1 MAKKKDDDL
10 GFLPDLPTDDLGF
23 LPEEAAMENRGI
35 PSGGQ
40 LETLSDMAVS
50 VPQGITTWA
59 DEAQAAVQAGL
70 KSPISK
76 DKYADLYEQE
86 VTPIRERLA
95 LARERSP
102 IASTAAEIGTGI
114 GTAFIPGLGAGK
126 LSSAAGM
133 IGRGAFEGL
142 GTAED
147 KFSEEGAVQ
156 TGMGAG
162 MGALGAL
169 VSGGVK
175 KLTTSN
181 PNKIRANVLGAR
193 TSEFKE
199 IGIKE
204 REKVA
209 KELKDMGLFSNT
221 KVDFDVN
228 KGKFVSAGKSLE
240 NLEKPATDK
249 LADRLSSATKKIQ
262 DEKMKILGKFANDP
276 VDLEDIESAL
286 DEVVQSYS
294 KKATGMPERLAD
306 AEKVKT
312 MIINDMLD
320 DLEAEGGETLT
331 VGLLEKAKMRLS
343 EDVGNYGKNPLL
355 QKTPEAAQIYQNM
368 YSSINKKLRKLIGNN
383 KYADFNDMQ
392 QKMLTAKADLT
403 KAIAS
408 EDASRTQA
416 GWGGWFNK
424 LANETLGSPEAG
436 LGIANVSEMAQIPGI
451 KQAITAGRVGLEE
464 APFAANRYLDPSIPQ
479 YIQRPQEQQPE
490 APAGFERPKALPS
503 SSYNMFPNLAPKS
516 TMITPKQMI
525 NYKIPRSTQGIL
537 DNKEMV
543 MGKLIQNGVPDELI
557 NTIAQ
562 ALDTDSEDIANIAPL
577 IVAQFPNIFEKS
589 KYQVFDGVIAST
601 ERAKAADA
609 ISKRED
615 MNSVQRAKAIN
626 GINKSGKFPQE
637 LA

>member
-10 GFLPDLPTDDLGF
+10 GFLPDLPADDLGF

-86 VTPIRERLA
+86 VIPIRERLA

-147 KFSEEGAVQ
+147 KFSEEGAIQ

-162 MGALGAL
+162 MGALGSL

-221 KVDFDVN
+221 KVNFDVN

-276 VDLEDIESAL
+276 VDLEDVESAL
-286 DEVVQSYS
+286 DEVVQLYS
-294 KKATGMPERLAD
+294 KKATGMPERFAD
-306 AEKVKT
+306 AEKVKSK
-312 MIINDMLD
+312 IINDMLD

-331 VGLLEKAKMRLS
+331 VGLLEQAKMRLS

-490 APAGFERPKALPS
+490 APVGFERPKALPS
-503 SSYNMFPNLAPKS
+503 STYKMFPNLAPTS
-516 TMITPKQMI
+516 SMITPKQMI
-525 NYKIPRSTQGIL
+525 NYKIPRTTQGIL

-543 MGKLIQNGVPDELI
+543 MGKLIQNGVPDELV

-562 ALDTDSEDIANIAPL
+562 ALDTDSEDIANIAPM
-577 IVAQFPNIFEKS
+577 IVAQFPHIFEKS

-609 ISKRED
+609 IAKRED